1 MHQVFFLLSLTDK
14 SLKRRGRMKHM
25 LQICCKNN
33 NISKDF
39 PAGSTLLDIYYGFNL
54 DFPYQVVSAK
64 VNNRSEGL
72 NFRVYNNKDVEFL
85 DVRDPSGMRTYVRS
99 LCFIL
104 YKAVSELFPQGKL
117 YVEHPVSKGYF
128 CNLRIGRPIELEDV
142 AAIKQR
148 MQEIIAQDIP
158 FHRTECHTTE
168 AVRVFS
174 ERGMNDKVK
183 LLETSGALYTFYYT
197 LDGTVDYYY
206 GNLLPS
212 TGFIYLFDLVKY
224 YDGLLLRIPNKENP
238 NKLDE
243 MIKQE
248 KMLDIFKEHL
258 RWNHIMGLSNVGDFN
273 RACEQGHATDLINVA
288 EALQEKKIAQ
298 IADEIFSRNQEGGH
312 HASLVLISG
321 PSSSGKTTFSKR
333 LSVQLMT
340 NGLHPYPI
348 SLDDYFVNREDTPL
362 DADGNYDYES
372 LYALD
377 LGLLNRQLQALLRGE
392 EVELPRFNFNTGKQE
407 FRGEK
412 LRIDDRTILI
422 LEGIHALNPELTPQI
437 PAENKYKIY
446 VSALT
451 TISLDDHNWIPTTD
465 NRLLRRIIR
474 DYNYRGYSAR
484 ETISRWPSVRA
495 GEDKWIFPYQENADV
510 MFNSALLFE
519 LAVLRAHVEPIL
531 NTVPRNC
538 PEYAEAYRL
547 LKFIKYFT
555 PVQDKELPPTSL
567 LREFLGGSSF
577 KY

>member
-1 MHQVFFLLSLTDK
+1 MPIFSGQTIKQMAL
-14 SLKRRGRMKHM
+14 MKHM

-33 NISKDF
+33 NIYKDF
-39 PAGSTLLDIYYGFNL
+39 PVGSTLLDIYYGFNL
-54 DFPYQVVSAK
+54 DFPYPVVSAR

-85 DVRDPSGMRTYVRS
+85 DVRNPSGMRTYVRS

-104 YKAVSELFPQGKL
+104 YKAISELFPSGKL

-142 AAIKQR
+142 TAIKKR
-148 MQEIIAQDIP
+148 MQEIIAADIP
-158 FHRTECHTTE
+158 FHRIECHTDE
-168 AVRVFS
+168 AIRVFS
-174 ERGMNDKVK
+174 ERGMKDKVK
-183 LLETSGALYTFYYT
+183 LLQTSGSLYTFYYT
-197 LDGTVDYYY
+197 LGDTVDYYY

-212 TGFIYLFDLVKY
+212 TGFVKLFDLAKY
-224 YDGLLLRIPNKENP
+224 YDGLLLRIPSKDNP
-238 NKLDE
+238 DMLED
-243 MIKQE
+243 IVKQE

-258 RWNHIMGLSNVGDFN
+258 RWNYIMGLSNVGDFN
-273 RACEQGHATDLINVA
+273 LACKAGHATELIQVG

-298 IADEIFSRNQEGGH
+298 IADEIFQKSQQNKRGL
-312 HASLVLISG
+312 LVLISG

-340 NGLHPYPI
+340 NGLRPCPI
-348 SLDDYFVNREDTPL
+348 SLDDYFVNREQTPR
-362 DADGNYDYES
+362 DAQGNYDYES

-377 LGLLNRQLQALLRGE
+377 LEFFNRQLQALLDGE
-392 EVELPRFNFNTGKQE
+392 EVELPRFNFTTGQRE
-407 FRGEK
+407 FRGDK
-412 LRIDDRTILI
+412 LRINDHTILI
-422 LEGIHALNPELTPQI
+422 LEGIHALNPELTPHI
-437 PAENKYKIY
+437 PAEHKYKIY

-474 DYNYRGYSAR
+474 DYNYRGYSAQ
-484 ETISRWPSVRA
+484 ETISRWGSVRA

-519 LAVLRAHVEPIL
+519 LAVLRYHAEPLL
-531 NTVPRNC
+531 NCVPRNC

-547 LKFIKYFT
+547 LKFIQYFT
-555 PVQDKELPPTSL
+555 PVPDKDIPPTSL
-567 LREFLGGSSF
+567 LREFVGGSSF

>member
-1 MHQVFFLLSLTDK
+1 
-14 SLKRRGRMKHM
+14 MKHM

-33 NISKDF
+33 NIIKRF
-39 PAGSTLLDIYYGFNL
+39 PVGSTLLEIYSGLEL
-54 DFPYQVVSAK
+54 DFPYQVVSAR

-104 YKAVSELFPQGKL
+104 YKAVTDLFPTGKL

-128 CNLRIGRPIELEDV
+128 CNVRIGRPLASDDV
-142 AAIKQR
+142 AALKQR
-148 MQEIIAQDIP
+148 MQEIIDEDIP
-158 FHRTECHTTE
+158 FHRVECHTEE
-168 AVRVFS
+168 ALRVFN
-174 ERGMNDKVK
+174 ERGMEDKVK
-183 LLETSGALYTFYYT
+183 LLETAGTLYAYYYT
-197 LDGTVDYYY
+197 LGDTVDYYY
-206 GNLLPS
+206 GNLLPRTS
-212 TGFIYLFDLVKY
+212 FIRLFDLVKY
-224 YDGLLLRIPNKENP
+224 YDGLLLRIPNRKNP
-238 NKLDE
+238 DE
-243 MIKQE
+243 LEDIVKQE
-248 KMLDIFKEHL
+248 KMLDIFKEHM

-273 RACEQGHATDLINVA
+273 LACRDGYATDLINVA
-288 EALQEKKIAQ
+288 EALQEKKIVK
-298 IADEIFSRNQEGGH
+298 IAEEIFNRAQQCKRGM
-312 HASLVLISG
+312 LVLIAG

-333 LSVQLMT
+333 LSIQLMT
-340 NGLHPYPI
+340 EGLRPYPI
-348 SLDDYFVNREDTPL
+348 SLDNYFVNREDTPL
-362 DADGNYDYES
+362 DENGDYDYES

-377 LGLLNRQLQALLRGE
+377 LDLFNKQLEALLQGE
-392 EVELPRFNFNTGKQE
+392 EVELPRFNFTLGKKE
-407 FRGEK
+407 YRGDK
-412 LRIDDRTILI
+412 LRLDDRSILI
-422 LEGIHALNPELTPQI
+422 LEGIHALNPELTPHI
-437 PAENKYKIY
+437 PDKAKYKIY

-519 LAVLRAHVEPIL
+519 LAVLRCHVEPIL
-531 NTVPRNC
+531 NSVPRNC

-547 LKFIKYFT
+547 LRFINYFT
-555 PVQDKELPPTSL
+555 PVQDKDIPPTSL

>member
-1 MHQVFFLLSLTDK
+1 
-14 SLKRRGRMKHM
+14 MKHM

-377 LGLLNRQLQALLRGE
+377 LGLFNRQLQALLRGE

-437 PAENKYKIY
+437 PPQNNNNNY

-451 TISLDDHNWIPTTD
+451 TISLDDHNSIPTTD
-465 NRLLRRIIR
+465 NRLLRRSIR

>member
-1 MHQVFFLLSLTDK
+1 
-14 SLKRRGRMKHM
+14 MKHM

-33 NISKDF
+33 NIYKEF
-39 PAGSTLLDIYYGFNL
+39 PIGSSLLDIYSGLNL
-54 DFPYQVVSAK
+54 NFPYQVVSAK

-104 YKAVSELFPQGKL
+104 YKTVSELFPEGKL

-142 AAIKQR
+142 QAIKKR
-148 MQEIIAQDIP
+148 MQEIIAEDIP
-158 FHRTECHTTE
+158 FHRIECHTSE

-174 ERGMNDKVK
+174 ERGMDDKVK
-183 LLETSGALYTFYYT
+183 LLETSGSLYTYYYT
-197 LDGTVDYYY
+197 LGDTVDYYY

-212 TGFIYLFDLVKY
+212 TGFIKLFDIVKY

-238 NKLDE
+238 NVLE
-243 MIKQE
+243 EVVKQE
-248 KMLDIFKEHL
+248 KMLDVFKEHL

-273 RACEQGHATDLINVA
+273 QACLDGHATDLINVA

-298 IADEIFSRNQEGGH
+298 IADDIFLRTQNGTRAQ
-312 HASLVLISG
+312 LVLISG

-348 SLDDYFVNREDTPL
+348 SLDNYFVDREQTPL
-362 DADGNYDYES
+362 DEKGNYDYES

-377 LGLLNRQLQALLRGE
+377 LKLFNEQLQALLRGE
-392 EVELPRFNFNTGKQE
+392 EVELPRFNFTTGKKE
-407 FRGEK
+407 FKGDK
-412 LRIDDRTILI
+412 LRIDEHTILI

-437 PAENKYKIY
+437 PNENKYKIY

-465 NRLLRRIIR
+465 NRLIRRIIR
-474 DYNYRGYSAR
+474 DYNYRGYSAQ

-495 GEDKWIFPYQENADV
+495 GEDKWIFPT
-510 MFNSALLFE
+510 
-519 LAVLRAHVEPIL
+519 RR
-531 NTVPRNC
+531 TR
-538 PEYAEAYRL
+538 
-547 LKFIKYFT
+547 T
-555 PVQDKELPPTSL
+555 
-567 LREFLGGSSF
+567 
-577 KY
+577 